1 MELVNGKSLKRS
13 IYLLADN
20 GSLEARS
27 TLSLR
32 KAAQLVVESTGV
44 EVHPVSL
51 LHSSKVDP
59 QSLDGVRANTMEDF
73 LAGPIAQSSE
83 DLRILPF
90 FFGPS
95 RALTE
100 WLPGKLDL
108 WKSEKDGRS
117 FRVLDCLHQPGD
129 ARLAMALED
138 RCLQAVE
145 KNGLK
150 KPFLALVDHGTPV
163 FEVHRVR
170 EEVGEELKERMADRI
185 SGFSTC
191 SMERRAGEEYDFNEP
206 LLENL
211 LAEKNGELE
220 EMLVAQLFLSPG
232 RHAGE
237 DGDLDRI
244 CRSFTDSSSSN
255 RLVRTDL
262 LGVHSLVIE
271 ILCQRIIQDK
281 AS

>member
-1 MELVNGKSLKRS
+1 MKRS

-20 GSLEARS
+20 GSLEPRS
-27 TLSLR
+27 TLNLR
-32 KAAQLVVESTGV
+32 KAAQLVFGSTGV

-51 LHSSKVDP
+51 LHSSRVDAK
-59 QSLDGVRANTMEDF
+59 SLDGVNADIMEDF
-73 LAGPIAQSSE
+73 LAGPIAQSSD

-100 WLPGKLDL
+100 WLPEKLQQ
-108 WKSEKDGRS
+108 WKSERDGRS
-117 FRVLDCLHQPGD
+117 FRILDCLHQAGD
-129 ARLAMALED
+129 VRLAVALED
-138 RCLQAVE
+138 LCFRAVKQNE
-145 KNGLK
+145 LK

-163 FEVHRVR
+163 FEVNQVR
-170 EEVGEELKERMADRI
+170 EEVGSELKKMMADRI

-191 SMERRAGEEYDFNEP
+191 SMERRDREEYDFNKP

-211 LAEKNGELE
+211 LAEKKEE
-220 EMLVAQLFLSPG
+220 YDEMLVAQLFLSPG

-237 DGDLDRI
+237 GGDLDRI
-244 CRSFTDSSSSN
+244 CSSFADSSPSH

-262 LGVHSLVIE
+262 LGTHPSVIE
-271 ILCQRIIQDK
+271 IIADRIEQDR
-281 AS
+281 SSN

>member
-1 MELVNGKSLKRS
+1 MENP

-20 GSLEARS
+20 GSLEADS

-32 KAAQLVVESTGV
+32 KTAHHAGLLAGV
-44 EVHPVSL
+44 EILPVSL

-59 QSLDGVRANTMEDF
+59 SLLDGIKAETMEPF
-73 LAGPIAQSSE
+73 LAGSIAQSVSE
-83 DLRILPF
+83 LRILPF

-100 WLPGKLDL
+100 WLPEKLEH
-108 WKSEKDGRS
+108 WKSHKEGRS
-117 FRVLDCLHQPGD
+117 FRILDCLHRPGD
-129 ARLAMALED
+129 TRLAVALED
-138 RCLQAVE
+138 LCCRAI
-145 KNGLK
+145 KRNKMK

-163 FEVHRVR
+163 FDVHRVR
-170 EEVGEELKERMADRI
+170 EEVGKELKERMKDYV

-191 SMERRAGEEYDFNEP
+191 SMERRDGEEYDFNEP

-211 LAEKNGELE
+211 LAQKKEEYE

-237 DGDLDRI
+237 GGDLERI
-244 CRSFTDSSSSN
+244 CSSYADSSPSH

-262 LGVHSLVIE
+262 LGTHPSVIE
-271 ILCQRIIQDK
+271 ILAYRIELDR
-281 AS
+281 SSS